1 MLAIL
6 DYQSGSDR
14 PVVARTAVGSLSRRF
29 TLPIELSGVTMTING
44 VACGLKTVGQRRIE
58 FVVPP
63 GFNPVSAGSMLPLVI
78 NNNGLVL
85 KTMITLVPA
94 RPDIF
99 NTAMFA
105 GPGGRARLLNVT
117 NTVFTTEPFSIRTV
131 RRRGGRLV
139 PSVIRVYLTG
149 TGVETRTASEISIR
163 IGGVTIPGAATNPVT
178 FEPGVNTFD
187 FNLPADLE
195 GAGDQP
201 VIVTIS
207 IGGTLFQSRLD
218 DTAARIFI
226 L

>member
-1 MLAIL
+1 M
-6 DYQSGSDR
+6 
-14 PVVARTAVGSLSRRF
+14 VARTSVGSLNRRF

-63 GFNPVSAGSMLPLVI
+63 GFNPPSAGTMFPLVI

-85 KTMITLVPA
+85 KTMIALVPA

-117 NTVFTTEPFSIRTV
+117 NTVFTREPFSIRTV

-139 PSVIRVYLTG
+139 PSVIRVFL
-149 TGVETRTASEISIR
+149 TGVENRIASEISIR
-163 IGGVTIPGAATNPVT
+163 IGGVTIPGAATPAVT

-187 FNLPADLE
+187 FNIPSDLE

-201 VIVTIS
+201 VIVTVS

-218 DTAARIFI
+218 DTAARTFI